1 LRWVLLTAVVLWLLD
16 SVPSMGA
23 EAVVEILVQS
33 SLTAGL
39 SHHEAKAVW
48 DQLRIGDPL
57 TLVRESDNPND
68 INAVRVDWSGHT
80 LGYIP
85 RADNEAIARQLDRG
99 NKLEARISRLGQYRN
114 HRRKLEVQVYLRM

>member
-1 LRWVLLTAVVLWLLD
+1 MRWVVLTSVVLWVLN

-48 DQLRIGDPL
+48 DQLKIGDPL
-57 TLVRESDNPND
+57 TF
-68 INAVRVDWSGHT
+68 GH
-80 LGYIP
+80 
-85 RADNEAIARQLDRG
+85 
-99 NKLEARISRLGQYRN
+99 S
-114 HRRKLEVQVYLRM
+114 VS